1 MWSREEL
8 ETVIVI
14 EPPEKKASVYTN
26 YNAEINKLRKFAEEN
41 PDIKIVRDEGDA
53 IEIELPSNWIS
64 IRKPRKLSEEQKNKS
79 VKALAEWR
87 EKNKTEKE

>member
-14 EPPEKKASVYTN
+14 EPPEKRASVYTN

-53 IEIELPSNWIS
+53 IEVELLSNWIA
-64 IRKPRKLSEEQKNKS
+64 IRKPRQISEETKQKNRERLK
-79 VKALAEWR
+79 EWQY
-87 EKNKTEKE
+87 KKQAEKE

>member
-14 EPPEKKASVYTN
+14 EPPEKRASVYTN
-26 YNAEINKLRKFAEEN
+26 YNSEINKLRKLAEKN
-41 PDIKIVRDEGDA
+41 PDIKVVRDEGDA

>member
-14 EPPEKKASVYTN
+14 EPPEKRASVYTN
-26 YNAEINKLRKFAEEN
+26 YNAEINKLRKLAEKN